1 MSINLYEDKKKLTVV
16 AKRIREQREKRG
28 WSQVYVAKQLKH
40 KRSQNY
46 ANYENGFR
54 MPDANTIGQIA
65 DLYETTI
72 DYLLGKTDNPKR
84 AIDFEALYQAF
95 DLTDREILEKYI
107 FTIDNKPLTTE
118 EAKSLIA
125 FARIQRS
132 TKL

>member
-1 MSINLYEDKKKLTVV
+1 MSSALYEDKKKLPVV
-16 AKRIREQREKRG
+16 AKRLREQREKRG
-28 WSQVYVAKQLKH
+28 WSQVYVGKQLKH

-54 MPDANTIGQIA
+54 LPDAHTLGRIA

-84 AIDFEALYQAF
+84 AVDFEALYQQF
-95 DLTDREILEKYI
+95 DLTNREILEKYT
-107 FTIDNKPLTTE
+107 FTIDNKPLTRD